1 MASSPTHYVLVH
13 GAFSD
18 ATIWNEVAKI
28 LESDGSV
35 VVAPTLPGHGAD
47 RANAGSATLATY
59 VETVTSAIGASPE
72 PVVLVGHSLAGMSV
86 AAATE
91 QVPERIA
98 AAVYV
103 CAFLPEAGMTANDY
117 AQADTA
123 SVFTKNFTP
132 HPDDGI
138 GTVTSEGLREAIFNA
153 SPESVAGPAS
163 ANPSPEPLQPFGTPV
178 EMTEARSGSVP
189 RFYVHTTKDRAVTPG
204 AQHKMVAAM
213 PVRRA
218 FTVEADHGAPA
229 SAPAAVARAI
239 REAAATV
246 RTAVSVRS

>member
-1 MASSPTHYVLVH
+1 MASSPAHYVLVH

-28 LESDGSV
+28 LEADGSV
-35 VVAPTLPGHGAD
+35 VVAPTLPGHGTD
-47 RANAGSATLATY
+47 RANAGSATLAKY
-59 VETVTSAIGASPE
+59 VETVTSAISASPE
-72 PVVLVGHSLAGMSV
+72 PVVLVGHSLAGITV

-91 QVPERIA
+91 QVPEKIA

-103 CAFLPEAGMTANDY
+103 SAL
-117 AQADTA
+117 
-123 SVFTKNFTP
+123 NFTP

-138 GTVTSEGLREAIFNA
+138 GTITSEGMREAIFNA

-163 ANPSPEPLQPFGTPV
+163 ANPPPEPLQPFGTPV
-178 EMTEARSGSVP
+178 EVTEARSGSVP

-204 AQHKMVAAM
+204 AQQKMVAAM

-239 REAAATV
+239 REAAADV
-246 RTAVSVRS
+246 RTAASVRS